1 MIPMYPTH
9 LMEFLALS
17 AHPFDPKESF
27 TELPPDL
34 CTWDSDAVTM
44 VEQMSPRLTWRLV
57 QTDEGLRRCPMPSMQ
72 SMFRSALRGRLP
84 DTPKHDCRG

>member
-1 MIPMYPTH
+1 MTPMYPTH

-17 AHPFDPKESF
+17 VHPFDPKESF
-27 TELPPDL
+27 QVLPGELTAL
-34 CTWDSDAVTM
+34 DSPAVTV

-57 QTDEGLRRCPMPSMQ
+57 QTEGGLKRCPMPSMQ
-72 SMFRSALRGRLP
+72 SMFRSALRSRLP